1 MANGKARRSVP
12 RTAMGTFGGKR
23 TGGSS
28 SKKGDSGLSGLRVV
42 RNSPRPSWGGGGKKS
57 K

>member
-1 MANGKARRSVP
+1 MANRNTRRSVP

-28 SKKGDSGLSGLRVV
+28 SKQGGSGLAGLRSV
-42 RNSPRPSWGGGGKKS
+42 RNTPRPSWGTGGKKT